1 MKSQYPVPYQVC
13 ATVKRRC
20 LWMLLLSSMRRSSL
34 GELHGDRVVGDNMG
48 DIVDGDLRA
57 LGWRGRSCC
66 NRFSLR
72 MRTRSSFKP
81 TWSRGGAAS
90 AGPPTCPGCLPAE
103 PFSERVK
110 CHFLLFVS
118 VKNNVVK
125 LGSSQRDTSG
135 LQVIPPL
142 KSRYSFLWQNPAS
155 APARFE
161 RLRSP
166 CICRVWKR
174 MSEGGRE
181 GGSVLCAH
189 GKEEIH
195 PSVYQHTT
203 LRTLYA
209 GYWINRPLPAAGE
222 GRPL

>member
-1 MKSQYPVPYQVC
+1 MKAQYPVPYQVC

-72 MRTRSSFKP
+72 MRTRSWFKP
-81 TWSRGGAAS
+81 TWSPWWSCFGGTTNVS
-90 AGPPTCPGCLPAE
+90 WLPPGWAI
-103 PFSERVK
+103 FWVK

-118 VKNNVVK
+118 VKNNVVI
-125 LGSSQRDTSG
+125 LGSSQWDTSG

-142 KSRYSFLWQNPAS
+142 KSRYSFLWQNPGS

-166 CICRVWKR
+166 CICRGWKR

-181 GGSVLCAH
+181 RGSVLCAH

-195 PSVYQHTT
+195 SSVYQHTT
-203 LRTLYA
+203 LSTLYA